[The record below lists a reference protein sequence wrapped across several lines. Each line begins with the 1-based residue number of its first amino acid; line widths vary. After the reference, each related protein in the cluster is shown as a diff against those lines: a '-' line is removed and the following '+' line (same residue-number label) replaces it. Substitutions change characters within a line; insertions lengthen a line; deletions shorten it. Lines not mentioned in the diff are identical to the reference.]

1 MPAIISLMRLQNL
14 VQIRQNFP
22 DRGLPDVAGAVRAEM
37 ENAQWARAVQPGSR
51 IAVGV
56 GSRGITNIDIIARSV
71 VDFWKSRDVK
81 PFLIPVMGSHGAA
94 SAQGQADVLAHYG
107 ISEETM
113 GVPVVSSLDVVPIGT
128 TPEGIEV
135 VMDRQAHEAD
145 GTMLLSR
152 VKWHTDFDGKLE
164 SGIHKM
170 MAIGLGKWA
179 GAKRYHTF
187 ALHHGLEQVI
197 RSVGKVMLD
206 TGKMLGGVA
215 ILEDAYHNTAEVHA
229 VGAAGMVERE
239 EELLA
244 RVKSWKP
251 NIPVDVDLLIVD
263 EIGKNFSGAGMDT
276 KIVNRSGRKGPNTW
290 PDVPKIFR
298 IFVRDLS
305 PLSNGNAIGMGLA
318 DVITDRLFEK
328 VNFEATWV
336 NSLTASSPPAAFS
349 PMHFPDDRTC
359 LEKIVPT
366 CGKLDLSEVSI
377 AWIRNSMDIGELAI
391 SENLVPR
398 VRDNPEVEIVS
409 EPGQLEFDDAGNL
422 ISLLAAEPVAH

>member
-1 MPAIISLMRLQNL
+1 MQLQKL

-22 DRGLPDVAGAVRAEM
+22 ERGLPDVAAAVRAQM
-37 ENAQWARAVQPGSR
+37 ESAAWAAAVKPGSR

-56 GSRGITNIDIIARSV
+56 GSRGITNIDVIARAV

-94 SAQGQADVLAHYG
+94 SAEGQANVLAHYG
-107 ISEETM
+107 ITEETM
-113 GVPVVSSLDVVPIGT
+113 GAPVISSLDVVPIGK

-135 VMDRQAHEAD
+135 VMDRQAHDAD

-179 GAKRYHTF
+179 GAKRYHTYG
-187 ALHHGLEQVI
+187 LHNGLERVI
-197 RSVGKVMLD
+197 RSVGQVMLG
-206 TGKMLGGVA
+206 TGKMLGGMA

-244 RVKSWKP
+244 LVKSWKP
-251 NIPVDVDLLIVD
+251 NIPVNVDLLIVD

-290 PDVPKIFR
+290 PNVPKIFR

-318 DVITDRLFEK
+318 DVITDRFFEK
-328 VNFEATWV
+328 IDFEATWV
-336 NSLTASSPPAAFS
+336 NSLTASSPPASFT
-349 PMHFPDDRTC
+349 PMHFPNDRIC
-359 LEKIVPT
+359 LEKIAPT
-366 CGKLDLSEVSI
+366 CGKLDLSEVTI

-391 SENLVPR
+391 SENLVSR
-398 VRDNPEVEIVS
+398 VNDNPEVEIVS
-409 EPGQLEFDDAGNL
+409 EPRELEFDDAGNL
-422 ISLLAAEPVAH
+422 VNIFAAESVDH

>member
-1 MPAIISLMRLQNL
+1 
-14 VQIRQNFP
+14 
-22 DRGLPDVAGAVRAEM
+22 M
-37 ENAQWARAVQPGSR
+37 ENAGWALAVKPGSR

-94 SAQGQADVLAHYG
+94 SAEGQADVLAHYG
-107 ISEETM
+107 ITEETM
-113 GVPVVSSLDVVPIGT
+113 GAPVVSSLDVIPIGT

-197 RSVGKVMLD
+197 RSVGKVMLG
-206 TGKMLGGVA
+206 TGKMLGGMA
-215 ILEDAYHNTAEVHA
+215 TIEDAYHNTAEVHA
-229 VGAAGMVERE
+229 VGADGMVERE

-251 NIPVDVDLLIVD
+251 NIPVNVDLLIID

-276 KIVNRSGRKGPNTW
+276 KVVNRSGRKGPNTW
-290 PDVPKIFR
+290 PNVPKIFR
-298 IFVRDLS
+298 IFIRDLS

-328 VNFEATWV
+328 VDFEATWV
-336 NSLTASSPPAAFS
+336 NSLTASSPPAAFT

-359 LEKIVPT
+359 LEKIAPT
-366 CGKLDLSEVSI
+366 CGKLDLSEVTI
-377 AWIRNSMDIGELAI
+377 AWIRNTMDIGELAI

-398 VRDNPEVEIVS
+398 VSDNPEVEIVS
-409 EPGQLEFDDAGNL
+409 EPRQLEFDDAGNL
-422 ISLLAAEPVAH
+422 INIFAAEPVTH